1 MVAQIRYIRPPTVG
15 LAYDDWK
22 EEALCRDLPPYLF
35 ELQDFDDV
43 KRGEQEKVIAMG
55 LKVCS
60 GCPVRAACKSDSSDL
75 DRYWTTRGGQPPEGL
90 FLDSHKP
97 AYSTPKVAQPKGFA
111 PGEGPVRVPKEK
123 CKRGH
128 SDWMIR
134 KNGKRRCRP
143 CQQEMN
149 ATDWQ
154 RRKERE
160 AAKKAALKESQSDA

>member
-1 MVAQIRYIRPPTVG
+1 MAVLLRYVRPPTVG

-43 KRGEQEKVIAMG
+43 ERGEQEKVIAMG

-60 GCPVRAACKSDSSDL
+60 GCPVRAACKSDSSEL

-90 FLDSHKP
+90 FLDSER
-97 AYSTPKVAQPKGFA
+97 PKYAAPRQVNGFA
-111 PGEGPVRVPKEK
+111 SGEGPRRALQEK

-128 SDWMIR
+128 SEWITR
-134 KNGKRRCRP
+134 KNGKRRCGP

-160 AAKKAALKESQSDA
+160 AARKAALKESQSDA

>member
-1 MVAQIRYIRPPTVG
+1 VVAQIHYIRPPTVG

-43 KRGEQEKVIAMG
+43 ERGEQEKVIAMG

-60 GCPVRAACKSDSSDL
+60 GCPVRAACKSNSSEL

-90 FLDSHKP
+90 FLDSKR
-97 AYSTPKVAQPKGFA
+97 PKYAAPRQANGFL
-111 PGEGPVRVPKEK
+111 PGEGPSRVPPKK

-128 SDWMIR
+128 SEWVVQ
-134 KNGKRRCRP
+134 KNGKRRCKP
-143 CQQEMN
+143 CQVEAS

>member
-1 MVAQIRYIRPPTVG
+1 MAGIPGLLRPNLGRLIANETWQ
-15 LAYDDWK
+15 D
-22 EEALCRDLPPYLF
+22 EALCRDLPPYLF

-60 GCPVRAACKSDSSDL
+60 GCPVRAACKGNSSEL

-90 FLDSHKP
+90 FLDSKKP
-97 AYSTPKVAQPKGFA
+97 AYTLPRQANGFA
-111 PGEGPVRVPKEK
+111 PGKGVHRALKDK

-128 SDWMIR
+128 SEWITR
-134 KNGKRRCRP
+134 KDGKRRCRP
-143 CQQEMN
+143 CQQEMS

-160 AAKKAALKESQSDA
+160 AARKASLRESQSDA